1 MYNKIWDILV
11 YNIYVFILSP
21 RDVIF
26 LNFRMPFRGPTE
38 MQFSIVMF
46 VVFHMIAYAT
56 GTYWDSYWREM
67 EGYRRTSIQSI
78 FLQLLTIFQ
87 EHPALP
93 AKRLLSS
100 ILAIILSRR
109 RIQMKILRN
118 KTILCNKKMSTQ
130 SLRTRIWR
138 RLEQSTTLQFL
149 RGYFSKNLNHLN
161 TFRRMVTEKI
171 RFTPT
176 PNVAIRIF
184 WANAVD
190 DGRKYFSCLSCATW
204 LVVFD
209 TLVF

>member
-1 MYNKIWDILV
+1 
-11 YNIYVFILSP
+11 
-21 RDVIF
+21 
-26 LNFRMPFRGPTE
+26 MPLRGPGE
-38 MQFSIVMF
+38 MHFSIVML
-46 VVFHMIAYAT
+46 VVFHMIVCAT
-56 GTYWDSYWREM
+56 GTYWDSQSFPMAPGWRAI
-67 EGYRRTSIQSI
+67 GGCHRQSTSIQLF
-78 FLQLLTIFQ
+78 FLQLMTIFQ

-100 ILAIILSRR
+100 IPAIILSRR

-118 KTILCNKKMSTQ
+118 KTILCKKKISTQ